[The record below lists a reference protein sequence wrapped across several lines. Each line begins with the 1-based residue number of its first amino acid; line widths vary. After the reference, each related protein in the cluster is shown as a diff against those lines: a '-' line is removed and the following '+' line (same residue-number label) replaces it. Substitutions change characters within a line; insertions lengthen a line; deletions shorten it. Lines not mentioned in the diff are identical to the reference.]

1 MRSSGSRS
9 SLSTSASPMLWNFW
23 MKSARRWWPTGIASI
38 SFPGIPLFPPL
49 PPFNPLPPLS
59 PLSFYYYYFL
69 LIFVKRVVKVLEF
82 WINNHSR
89 DFRSDNKL
97 LENVTQMLKDVKERD
112 GMDLIGKQMLALL
125 TKKVDNKKKTKRK
138 QEENKKKT
146 KTKYINEQLIVN
158 ESITSLSTGEIT
170 KIQRA
175 GCETIFIQ
183 KKQKQKQTR
192 KEKKKKSIM
201 IN

>member
-1 MRSSGSRS
+1 M
-9 SLSTSASPMLWNFW
+9 
-23 MKSARRWWPTGIASI
+23 
-38 SFPGIPLFPPL
+38 
-49 PPFNPLPPLS
+49 
-59 PLSFYYYYFL
+59 
-69 LIFVKRVVKVLEF
+69 LEF

-183 KKQKQKQTR
+183 KNKNKNKR
-192 KEKKKKSIM
+192 EKKRKRSQ
-201 IN
+201 